1 MSLST
6 GMLLGYIAY
15 DCIHYYIH
23 HGSPW
28 LGPLKILKTAHMC
41 HHYQEKDAG
50 YGISSRLF
58 DVLLGTSA
66 LSLGR

>member
-23 HGSPW
+23 HGSPR
-28 LGPLKILKTAHMC
+28 LTTLRNLKTAHMC
-41 HHYQEKDAG
+41 HHYQEHGSAF
-50 YGISSRLF
+50 GISSRLF
-58 DVLLGTSA
+58 DVLLGTS
-66 LSLGR
+66 SLRLN